1 MEKWDYKL
9 PIPQPMW
16 DAQTDW
22 NQTLM
27 TKFNMLA
34 VGVHEKTLIKV
45 PNKLKSLIES
55 LEFYD
60 NTNSTIG
67 NKYVV
72 EFIDSDDNI
81 ISVGDKELEVG
92 NF

>member
-1 MEKWDYKL
+1 MEKWNYKL

-16 DAQTDW
+16 DTQTDW
-22 NQTLM
+22 NQTLI
-27 TKFNMLA
+27 TKFNMLT

-45 PNKLKSLIES
+45 PNKFKSLIES

-60 NTNSTIG
+60 KTDSSIG
-67 NKYVV
+67 NKYSV
-72 EFIDSDDNI
+72 EFVDSDDNI
-81 ISVGDKELEVG
+81 INVGDKELEVE

>member
-1 MEKWDYKL
+1 MEKWNYKL

-22 NQTLM
+22 NQTLI
-27 TKFNMLA
+27 TKFNMLS

-45 PNKLKSLIES
+45 PNKFKLLIES

-60 NTNSTIG
+60 NTNSTIS
-67 NKYVV
+67 NKYLV
-72 EFIDSDDNI
+72 EFIDSDNNI
-81 ISVGDKELEVG
+81 ISVGDKELEVE

>member
-9 PIPQPMW
+9 PISQPMW

-22 NQTLM
+22 NQTLI

-60 NTNSTIG
+60 NTNSIIG

-81 ISVGDKELEVG
+81 INVGDKELEVV

>member
-45 PNKLKSLIES
+45 PNKLKSLIKS
-55 LEFYD
+55 
-60 NTNSTIG
+60 
-67 NKYVV
+67 
-72 EFIDSDDNI
+72 
-81 ISVGDKELEVG
+81 
-92 NF
+92 

>member
-16 DAQTDW
+16 DAQTNW

-27 TKFNMLA
+27 TKFNMLS
-34 VGVHEKTLIKV
+34 VGIQQKTLIKV

-55 LEFYD
+55 LEYYD

-72 EFIDSDDNI
+72 EFIDSHDNI
-81 ISVGDKELEVG
+81 ISVGDKKLEVV

>member
-1 MEKWDYKL
+1 MEKWNYKL

-22 NQTLM
+22 NQTLI
-27 TKFNMLA
+27 TKFNMLS
-34 VGVHEKTLIKV
+34 VGVHEKTVIKV

-55 LEFYD
+55 LEYYD

-81 ISVGDKELEVG
+81 ISVGDKELEVE

>member
-1 MEKWDYKL
+1 MEKWNYKL

-34 VGVHEKTLIKV
+34 VGINEEIIIKV
-45 PNKLKSLIES
+45 PNKFKPLIDS

-60 NTNSTIG
+60 NTNSSIG
-67 NKYVV
+67 NKYIV
-72 EFIDSDDNI
+72 EFFESNDNI
-81 ISVGDKELEVG
+81 INVGDKELEVE

>member
-1 MEKWDYKL
+1 MEKWNYKL

-34 VGVHEKTLIKV
+34 VGVHEKILIKIPNKFKTLID
-45 PNKLKSLIES
+45 S
-55 LEFYD
+55 LEYYD
-60 NTNSTIG
+60 DNNLTIG
-67 NKYVV
+67 NKYIV
-72 EFIDSDDNI
+72 EFIDSDSNI
-81 ISVGDKELEVG
+81 INVGDKELEVE